1 MRLSVRLYRLLLKC
15 YPATFRE
22 RYEVALER
30 QFKDEYAD
38 VTGRRELGGLW
49 IRTLVDFARSM
60 PSQVAH
66 EIGQDSRHALRTWR
80 RSPLQALSI
89 LAVLAIAVGA
99 NTGVYSILDALLLR
113 SLPFAEP
120 HRLASLDLA
129 SVPLNDVRTFDEWRQ
144 QSPYLADG
152 AVYMSLEGNLDTGQQ
167 SGRGRLTE
175 TFADFLPDARRA
187 ADHRSRVRGRRRDA
201 RPSTGRNHRSRVL
214 APAVWRRYPSPRIV
228 RSHQRCPAD
237 NHRRRPSGFD
247 YPLKTQIWSPTVW
260 DFVRIPK
267 TEVTFRTVIGRL
279 RPELS
284 WGQAREAFEVEMQ
297 SRQSPGRPAMGA
309 PPRLTPL
316 RESLAG
322 PLRQASFVLMAGTVL
337 LLFLA
342 CANIANVLLA
352 RTLSRATELKIRH
365 ALGASRARLIQ
376 QVLTETVLMA
386 AIAGTIGLLVAWW
399 STRLAALVQPPS
411 LTSQAY
417 EVLDWRVL
425 GFSAALTL
433 ITGVI
438 FGVGP
443 AVYAVRGCFA
453 VSSRTATP
461 STGQGRA
468 SGLLVAAQMT
478 ITIVLLTGSLALGR
492 TFVGLLQVNPGFDV
506 RPLVSLHVSFAG
518 AGYEGGRAREYY
530 LEAIQRMRQVPGV
543 VAASATQ
550 FLPLAS
556 GAHMA
561 SRFTID
567 RYRAGNARHLRSDCA
582 RVLPDAWHTRA
593 RRP

>member
-1 MRLSVRLYRLLLKC
+1 
-15 YPATFRE
+15 
-22 RYEVALER
+22 
-30 QFKDEYAD
+30 
-38 VTGRRELGGLW
+38 
-49 IRTLVDFARSM
+49 
-60 PSQVAH
+60 
-66 EIGQDSRHALRTWR
+66 
-80 RSPLQALSI
+80 
-89 LAVLAIAVGA
+89 
-99 NTGVYSILDALLLR
+99 
-113 SLPFAEP
+113 
-120 HRLASLDLA
+120 
-129 SVPLNDVRTFDEWRQ
+129 
-144 QSPYLADG
+144 
-152 AVYMSLEGNLDTGQQ
+152 
-167 SGRGRLTE
+167 
-175 TFADFLPDARRA
+175 
-187 ADHRSRVRGRRRDA
+187 
-201 RPSTGRNHRSRVL
+201 
-214 APAVWRRYPSPRIV
+214 
-228 RSHQRCPAD
+228 
-237 NHRRRPSGFD
+237 
-247 YPLKTQIWSPTVW
+247 
-260 DFVRIPK
+260 
-267 TEVTFRTVIGRL
+267 
-279 RPELS
+279 
-284 WGQAREAFEVEMQ
+284 
-297 SRQSPGRPAMGA
+297 
-309 PPRLTPL
+309 
-316 RESLAG
+316 
-322 PLRQASFVLMAGTVL
+322 
-337 LLFLA
+337 
-342 CANIANVLLA
+342 
-352 RTLSRATELKIRH
+352 
-365 ALGASRARLIQ
+365 
-376 QVLTETVLMA
+376 VLTETVLMA

-567 RYRAGNARHLRSDCA
+567 STGPETLATFVPIAPEYFRTLGTRVLAGREFTPSDLSSGESIVIINEELARVFGHPASAVGRRLVDARSARTIVGVVQGMRDSGPTYAPEPQAFVPSRSPASLIFVARVNGTTGAARDYLAPIRAAVAAVDPKVPVFDVKTMDERLDETLARPKVYATSVIFFGGLALLMAIVGLHGVVAHAVARRTREMAIRLALGTTPRRLRS
-582 RVLPDAWHTRA
+582 RVLGRA
-593 RRP
+593 LGWVLLGAIPGIAVTLVSGGYLRNLIRGADGSLVATCAAVSAGTFALAAFASWWGSHRVSQLEIMSILRVETGD